1 MPLAFNEKTMARR
14 SVLAGGL
21 ALATSGCAA
30 SQPFANAATTGPALW
45 TFDRLAFIGGHPTT
59 VEGDPRLTDSPF
71 GPSVL
76 FDGTNDALFID
87 HHPLAGAE
95 HFTFEA
101 LFRPDGG
108 AHEQRW
114 FHLQE
119 TPPAIG
125 AEHWPGTRFLFEIRV
140 YDRQWCLDAFT
151 KGPGYN
157 QVLIFPDKLH
167 PVGEWAHVAQTYDG
181 VTYRSFVNGVLQGEA
196 PLAFQP
202 QCAGATSVGCR
213 FNRINYFH
221 GAVRAAAFSH
231 RALEPQTFSLLKS

>member
-1 MPLAFNEKTMARR
+1 MLIAFNKTAITRR

-21 ALATSGCAA
+21 AVASSSCAVTRELARTEAQA
-30 SQPFANAATTGPALW
+30 W
-45 TFDRLAFIGGHPTT
+45 TFDELARIGGHEVTT
-59 VEGDPRLTDSPF
+59 EGAPRLTDSPF
-71 GPSVL
+71 GRAIQ
-76 FDGTNDALFID
+76 FDGIDDALFID
-87 HHPLAGAE
+87 NHPLAGAE
-95 HFTFEA
+95 QFTFEA

-119 TPPAIG
+119 TPPATG
-125 AEHWPGTRFLFEIRV
+125 VEPWPGTRFLFEIRV

-196 PLAFQP
+196 PLAFRP
-202 QCAGATSVGCR
+202 QGAGATSVGCR
-213 FNRINYFH
+213 FNRVNYFN
-221 GAVRAAAFSH
+221 GAVRAAAFSR
-231 RALEPQTFSLLKS
+231 RALEPRAFSLLKP

>member
-1 MPLAFNEKTMARR
+1 MMPIDFNENATTRR

-21 ALATSGCAA
+21 AIATGACAA
-30 SQPFANAATTGPALW
+30 PQGFQPMERDLW
-45 TFDRLAFIGGHPTT
+45 TFDQFARLGGHKVTA
-59 VEGDPRLTDSPF
+59 EGGPRLTDSPY
-71 GPSVL
+71 GRAIQ
-76 FDGTNDALFID
+76 FDGVDDALFID
-87 HHPLAGAE
+87 NHPLAGAGQ
-95 HFTFEA
+95 FTFEA

-119 TPPAIG
+119 APPATG
-125 AEHWPGTRFLFEIRV
+125 MEQWPDTRFLFEIRV

-181 VTYRSFVNGVLQGEA
+181 ATYRSFVNGVMQGEA
-196 PLAFQP
+196 PLAFRP
-202 QCAGATSVGCR
+202 QGAGASSVGCR
-213 FNRINYFH
+213 FNRVNYFN
-221 GAVRAAAFSH
+221 GAVRAAAFSR
-231 RALEPQTFSLLKS
+231 RALTPNAFSLLKT

>member
-1 MPLAFNEKTMARR
+1 MARR
-14 SVLAGGL
+14 SVLVGGL
-21 ALATSGCAA
+21 ALATSGSA
-30 SQPFANAATTGPALW
+30 SRSLARAGSAQPEVW
-45 TFDRLAFIGGHPTT
+45 TFDRLAAIGGHAVT
-59 VEGDPRLTDSPF
+59 VEGQPQLTDSPF
-71 GPSVL
+71 GRAVR
-76 FDGTNDALFID
+76 FDGVDDALFID
-87 HHPLAGAE
+87 NHPLAGAE

-119 TPPAIG
+119 TPPATG
-125 AEHWPGTRFLFEIRV
+125 AEQWPGTRFLFEIRV

-181 VTYRSFVNGVLQGEA
+181 ATYRSFVNGVLQGEA
-196 PLAFQP
+196 PLAFRP
-202 QCAGATSVGCR
+202 QGAGATSVGCR
-213 FNRINYFH
+213 FNRVNHFN
-221 GAVRAAAFSH
+221 GAVRAAAFSR
-231 RALEPQTFSLLKS
+231 RALAPSAFSLLK

>member
-1 MPLAFNEKTMARR
+1 MTVAFSENAIARR
-14 SVLAGGL
+14 AILAGGL
-21 ALATSGCAA
+21 ALAASGCAV
-30 SQPFANAATTGPALW
+30 TRGLKDEERKVW
-45 TFDRLAFIGGHPTT
+45 TFDQLSRVGGFQTAI
-59 VEGDPRLTDSPF
+59 EGAPRLTDSPY
-71 GPSVL
+71 GRAVQ
-76 FDGTNDALFID
+76 FDGIDDALFIGN
-87 HHPLAGAE
+87 HPLAGAE

-119 TPPAIG
+119 TPPATG
-125 AEHWPGTRFLFEIRV
+125 VDQWPGTRFLFEIRV
-140 YDRQWCLDAFT
+140 YGRQWCLDAFT

-196 PLAFQP
+196 PLAFRP
-202 QCAGATSVGCR
+202 QGAGATSVGCR
-213 FNRINYFH
+213 FNRVNHFN
-221 GAVRAAAFSH
+221 GAVRAAAFSR
-231 RALEPQTFSLLKS
+231 RALTPSAFSLPTL